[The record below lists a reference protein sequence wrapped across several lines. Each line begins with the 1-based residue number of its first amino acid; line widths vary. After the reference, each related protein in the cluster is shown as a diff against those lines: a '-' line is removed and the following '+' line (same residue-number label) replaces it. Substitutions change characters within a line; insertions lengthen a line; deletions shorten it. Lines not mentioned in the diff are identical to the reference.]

1 MNIHDKKIL
10 AEWMEWT
17 INHDILPEY
26 YITKD
31 GLIHWAVANYDPT
44 VHPEQFK
51 EVEEKLIEL
60 DLDSEVEL
68 ILDEKYSEQK
78 VYTGTLAHLWI
89 SDHMPEVTQAIIQ
102 VIKVPVK

>member
-51 EVEEKLIEL
+51 EVLERLTPEQTDALTEKLAQKGEKKYMPF
-60 DLDSEVEL
+60 DS
-68 ILDEKYSEQK
+68 Y
-78 VYTGTLAHLWI
+78 LWI
-89 SDHMPEVTQAIIQ
+89 ANHMPEVTQAIIQ